1 MWADPMRTDTRLHER
16 DNFSLKPSEIRIYGE
31 NTKEQQDDL
40 KQSEQPVS
48 GSSRQGT
55 IQV

>member
-16 DNFSLKPSEIRIYGE
+16 DNFSLKPSEIRIHGE

-48 GSSRQGT
+48 RSSRQGT

>member
-31 NTKEQQDDL
+31 NPKEQQDDL

-48 GSSRQGT
+48 RSSRQGT